1 MSEFVLSAG
10 RPFPLGA
17 TADQHGVNF
26 ALFSAHAEKVELC
39 LFDQSG
45 EQELDRYELTA
56 KSNQIWHGYLQQCR
70 PGQVYGYRVTGAYQP
85 AQGLR
90 FSGHKLLIDPYAKKL
105 VGDFVWCDQQYPYL
119 RGHSQEDLFENHQDN
134 AAFLPKAEVVAS
146 TPYQALRPEIPWEDT
161 VIYECHVK
169 GATQLHPDIPDALR
183 GTFAGLCQPAFI
195 DHLKQLGV
203 TTLELLPVQQF
214 VSEANLEEKG
224 LSNYWGYNTLNF
236 FTPHG
241 AYLATGEITEF
252 QQMVASFH
260 RQNIEVIID
269 VVYNHTAEAD
279 RLGPSLSWRG
289 IDNLSYYRLQPQQP
303 RYYIND
309 TGCGNTLDL
318 NHPRCLQ
325 MVMDSL
331 RYWVQVMGVDGF
343 RFDLAPIL
351 GREPEGFSTT
361 SGFFQAILQ
370 DPVLSR
376 VKLIAEPWDIGPG
389 GYQLGAFPIPWSE
402 WNDRFRDVVRR
413 FWRGDLGLLPEFAR
427 RVHGSSDI
435 FEHNGRSPF
444 SSINYVT
451 SHDGFSLRDLVSYE
465 HKHNQ
470 LNGEDNRDG
479 HAENFSANYGVEGPT
494 RATGIN
500 ALRLKQQKNLL
511 LTLLLAQGVPMLRG
525 GDELGHSQGGNNNAY
540 CQDNECNWLDWS
552 SQQSGA
558 PELSEF
564 VSQLMAIRRQ
574 YPGLRYPDFI
584 HEGNT
589 PYSISWLNRQG
600 EAMQKTDWFAHSN
613 LFLGYLVLHRDQP
626 QPLLCLFNAHSEAIT
641 MQLPKL
647 PDVAGWTVV
656 LTSRAENQQT
666 VDQLIEG
673 DLEVEAQST
682 WVLTAHVSAVSG
694 NDNGGISD
702 E

>member
-1 MSEFVLSAG
+1 MSTWVLGAG

-17 TADQHGVNF
+17 TPDQHGVNF
-26 ALFSAHAEKVELC
+26 ALFSAHAVQVELC
-39 LFDQSG
+39 LYDHTG
-45 EQELDRYELTA
+45 DREVARYVLPA
-56 KSNQIWHGYLQQCR
+56 RDNQVWHGYLQHCR
-70 PGQVYGYRVTGAYQP
+70 PGQVYGYRVKGVYQP
-85 AQGLR
+85 SQGLR
-90 FSGHKLLIDPYAKKL
+90 FMQQKLLIDPYAKKL
-105 VGDFVWCDQQYPYL
+105 VGDFVWSATHYPYL
-119 RGHSQEDLFENHQDN
+119 LGHSEEDLFENRQDN

-146 TPYQALRPEIPWEDT
+146 TPYQALRPEIPWSKT

-169 GATQLHPDIPDALR
+169 GTTRLHPDIPEALR

-214 VSEANLEEKG
+214 ISEAALESKG

-269 VVYNHTAEAD
+269 VVYNHTAEGD
-279 RLGPSLSWRG
+279 RLGPALSWRG
-289 IDNLSYYRLQPQQP
+289 IDNSSYYRLQSQHP
-303 RYYIND
+303 RYYIDD
-309 TGCGNTLDL
+309 TGCGNTLNL
-318 NHPRCLQ
+318 HHPRTLQ

-370 DPVLSR
+370 DPVLNQ

-389 GYQLGAFPIPWSE
+389 GYQLGAFPVPWSE

-413 FWRGDLGLLPEFAR
+413 FWRGDLGQLPEFAR
-427 RVHGSSDI
+427 RLHGSSDI

-444 SSINYVT
+444 ASINFIT

-465 HKHNQ
+465 HKHNL
-470 LNGEDNRDG
+470 LNAEDNRDG
-479 HAENFSANYGVEGPT
+479 HSENYSANHGVEGPT
-494 RATGIN
+494 DDVAIN
-500 ALRLKQQKNLL
+500 SLRLKQQKNLL

-525 GDELGHSQGGNNNAY
+525 GDELGHSQSGNNNAY
-540 CQDNECNWLDWS
+540 CQDNACNWLDWE
-552 SQQSGA
+552 A
-558 PELSEF
+558 PPTVARELSAF
-564 VSQLMAIRRQ
+564 VRELTAIRHRF
-574 YPGLRYPDFI
+574 PGLRHPDFI

-589 PYSISWLNRQG
+589 PYRISWLSRLG
-600 EAMQKTDWFAHSN
+600 VPMQKADWFAHSN
-613 LFLGYLVLHRDQP
+613 LFLGYLIKQP
-626 QPLLCLFNAHSEAIT
+626 GQAQQLLIVFNAHNEAIAVR
-641 MQLPKL
+641 LPHTTE
-647 PDVAGWTVV
+647 WTVV
-656 LTSRAENQQT
+656 LTT
-666 VDQLIEG
+666 VANTTPGPVHPRDGSWLM
-673 DLEVEAQST
+673 DAQSA
-682 WVLTAHVSAVSG
+682 WVLTADASEGSV
-694 NDNGGISD
+694 D

>member
-1 MSEFVLSAG
+1 MSAFKLSAG
-10 RPFPLGA
+10 RPFPLGS
-17 TADQHGVNF
+17 TPDQHGVNF
-26 ALFSAHAEKVELC
+26 ALFSAHAEKIELC
-39 LFDQSG
+39 LFDSAG
-45 EQELDRYELTA
+45 LKEIARFELPAR
-56 KSNQIWHGYLQQCR
+56 SNQIWHGYLQHCR
-70 PGQVYGYRVTGAYQP
+70 PGQVYGYRVVGAYQP
-85 AQGLR
+85 SQGLR
-90 FSGHKLLIDPYAKKL
+90 YISQKLLIDPYAKKL
-105 VGDFVWCDQQYPYL
+105 VGDFKWSAEQFPYL
-119 RGHSQEDLFENHQDN
+119 IGHREEDNFENRQDN
-134 AAFLPKAEVVAS
+134 AAFIPKAEVVAM
-146 TPYQALRPEIPWEDT
+146 TPYQALRPEIPWSET

-169 GATQLHPDIPDALR
+169 GATRLHPDIPDALR

-214 VSEANLEEKG
+214 ISEAGLEEKG

-241 AYLATGEITEF
+241 DYLATGEISEF

-260 RQNIEVIID
+260 RHHIEVIID

-279 RLGPSLSWRG
+279 RLGPLLSWRG
-289 IDNLSYYRLQPQQP
+289 IDNLSYYRLQSQQP

-370 DPVLSR
+370 DPVLSQM
-376 VKLIAEPWDIGPG
+376 KLIAEPWDIGPG

-402 WNDRFRDVVRR
+402 WNDRYRDVVRR

-465 HKHNQ
+465 QKHNLQ
-470 LNGEDNRDG
+470 NGEDNRDG
-479 HAENFSANYGVEGPT
+479 HAENFSANYGEEGITDDP
-494 RATGIN
+494 AIN

-511 LTLLLAQGVPMLRG
+511 LTLMLSQGVPMIRG
-525 GDELGHSQGGNNNAY
+525 GDEIGHSQGGNNNAY
-540 CQDNECNWLDWS
+540 CQDNECNWMDWTG
-552 SQQSGA
+552 QQA
-558 PELSEF
+558 PHTDLRDF
-564 VSQLMAIRRQ
+564 ISQLISIRQ
-574 YPGLRYPDFI
+574 QFPGLRHPDFI

-589 PYSISWLNRQG
+589 PYRISWLNRQG
-600 EAMQKTDWFAHSN
+600 EPMQKADWFAHSN
-613 LFLGYLVLHRDQP
+613 LFLGYWVCDSGQS
-626 QPLLCLFNAHSEAIT
+626 QQLLCLFNAHTETVAVR
-641 MQLPKL
+641 LPT
-647 PDVAGWTVV
+647 ANQWTVLLSTV
-656 LTSRAENQQT
+656 AENSVQT
-666 VDQLIEG
+666 IDQTNSLWSI
-673 DLEVEAQST
+673 DAQSA
-682 WVLTAHVSAVSG
+682 WVLTANFSEGTA
-694 NDNGGISD
+694 N